1 MCVGGGVCVDGVCVC
16 VCVGGGGYVCVWGGG
31 DMCGWGE
38 GGMCVCGGGGM
49 CVWGGGVPGQESV
62 NVFEELTLGARGVPH
77 DAHVEVA
84 S

>member
-1 MCVGGGVCVDGVCVC
+1 
-16 VCVGGGGYVCVWGGG
+16 
-31 DMCGWGE
+31 
-38 GGMCVCGGGGM
+38 MCVCGGGGM